1 MVRSEY
7 KRRHES
13 FGRSISHSGS
23 QEGKEIGGH
32 TCRILVTE
40 EAPTKTWPLALSS
53 PRRKKKPESEAEK
66 RRRIAAEGKGEKKKE
81 GAHSW
86 RPALEVQ

>member
-23 QEGKEIGGH
+23 QEGKEIDGH

-40 EAPTKTWPLALSS
+40 EAPDQDLAAR
-53 PRRKKKPESEAEK
+53 PVVAAK
-66 RRRIAAEGKGEKKKE
+66 RNGEG
-81 GAHSW
+81 
-86 RPALEVQ
+86 